1 MGVTARRRPPPA
13 GWSAAVVAVASAAG
27 PLPGW
32 HNAAVPLTF
41 RFARNSAPDIDAIV
55 ALVES
60 AYRGPSSRVGWT
72 TEADLLD
79 GQRTDAGAVREIV
92 SGAHG
97 GMLLAEE
104 DGQLVGCCQLQR
116 RGNGVAYLGMFSV
129 VPSLQGRGLGRAI
142 VAEAERVARDEWG
155 AVWMRMTVIRQ
166 RHDLI
171 AWYRRLGFGPTG
183 ETEPFPYGDER
194 FGIPTRPDLAFMVLA
209 KPLV

>member
-41 RFARNSAPDIDAIV
+41 RFARSSAPDIDAIV

-194 FGIPTRPDLAFMVLA
+194 FGIPTRPDLAFLVLA

>member
-1 MGVTARRRPPPA
+1 
-13 GWSAAVVAVASAAG
+13 
-27 PLPGW
+27 
-32 HNAAVPLTF
+32 VPLTF
-41 RFARNSAPDIDAIV
+41 RFASNSAHDIDAVV

-72 TEADLLD
+72 TEADLLN
-79 GQRTDAGAVREIV
+79 GQRTDGDAVRDIV
-92 SGAHG
+92 SDGHG

-104 DGQLVGCCQLQR
+104 DSRLVGCCQLQR
-116 RGNGVAYLGMFSV
+116 RRSGFAYFGMFSV
-129 VPSLQGRGLGRAI
+129 VPGLQGRGLGRAI
-142 VAEAERVARDEWG
+142 VAEAERMARDEWG

-171 AWYRRLGFGPTG
+171 AWYERLGFRSTG

-194 FGIPTRPDLAFMVLA
+194 FGIPTRPDLEFMVLA

>member
-1 MGVTARRRPPPA
+1 
-13 GWSAAVVAVASAAG
+13 
-27 PLPGW
+27 
-32 HNAAVPLTF
+32 VPLTF
-41 RFARNSAPDIDAIV
+41 RFAGNQAHDIDAVV

-79 GQRTDAGAVREIV
+79 GQRTDGDAVRNIV
-92 SGAHG
+92 SEGHG

-104 DGQLVGCCQLQR
+104 DGRLVGCCQLQ
-116 RGNGVAYLGMFSV
+116 GGGHGVAHFGMFSV

-142 VAEAERVARDEWG
+142 VAEAERMARDEWG
-155 AVWMRMTVIRQ
+155 AGWMRMTVIRQ

-171 AWYRRLGFGPTG
+171 AWYERLGFRPTG

-194 FGIPTRPDLAFMVLA
+194 FGIPTRPDLEFMVLA